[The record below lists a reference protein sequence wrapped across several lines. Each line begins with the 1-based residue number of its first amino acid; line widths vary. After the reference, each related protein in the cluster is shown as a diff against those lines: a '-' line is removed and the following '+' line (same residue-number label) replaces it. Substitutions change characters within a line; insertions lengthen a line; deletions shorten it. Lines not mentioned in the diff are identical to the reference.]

1 MREIRAA
8 IEEKKK
14 AGLLTD
20 EEIRE
25 VASRPLRPVLQPHD
39 LKSGL
44 LAELLERP
52 SRWNFEFETEAI
64 YRSSRGGAGRVLEG
78 IRRALRPVQKLFWNP
93 TPMIA
98 ALSRQKDV
106 NTAYAHLLHN
116 LVLEV
121 TRLNLEIVDLKNRSL
136 QLQSRLELLA
146 RREKTL
152 ESMALG
158 PPPAPRGPAHPRPP
172 RAGRVRPAHGGGAG
186 QQRVNPPR
194 ARGRRLRAHGRA
206 AHRHGPGLLPRR
218 DGTRGPPA
226 LRRRAH
232 ERGLRRPHHP

>member
-1 MREIRAA
+1 MTFEIRAEGVDVERVLREIRET
-8 IEEKKK
+8 IEEKKR

-25 VASRPLRPVLQPHD
+25 VATHPLRPVLQPHD

-52 SRWNFEFETEAI
+52 SRWNYAFEPDTL
-64 YRSSRGGAGRVLEG
+64 YRSSRGAAGRGLEAV
-78 IRRALRPVQKLFWNP
+78 RRLLRPVQKLFWNP

-106 NTAYAHLLHN
+106 NATYAHLLHN

-121 TRLNLEIVDLKNRSL
+121 TRLNLEVVDLRSRTL
-136 QLQSRLELLA
+136 QLQGRLDFQA

-158 PPPAPRGPAHPRPP
+158 GRAPGGEDGPA
-172 RAGRVRPAHGGGAG
+172 
-186 QQRVNPPR
+186 
-194 ARGRRLRAHGRA
+194 
-206 AHRHGPGLLPRR
+206 
-218 DGTRGPPA
+218 
-226 LRRRAH
+226 
-232 ERGLRRPHHP
+232 

>member
-1 MREIRAA
+1 MTFEIRAEGVDVDRILREIREA

-44 LAELLERP
+44 LAELLEQP
-52 SRWNFEFETEAI
+52 SRWNSEFETASI
-64 YRSSRGGAGRVLEG
+64 YRSSRGAAGRVLEAV
-78 IRRALRPVQKLFWNP
+78 RRVLRPIQKLFWNP

-98 ALSRQKDV
+98 ALSRQKDI
-106 NTAYAHLLHN
+106 NATYAHLLHN

-121 TRLNLEIVDLKNRSL
+121 TRLNLEIVDLRSRTL
-136 QLQSRLELLA
+136 QLQGRLEFQA

-152 ESMALG
+152 ETMALG
-158 PPPAPRGPAHPRPP
+158 RKVSDRE
-172 RAGRVRPAHGGGAG
+172 GGA
-186 QQRVNPPR
+186 V
-194 ARGRRLRAHGRA
+194 
-206 AHRHGPGLLPRR
+206 
-218 DGTRGPPA
+218 
-226 LRRRAH
+226 
-232 ERGLRRPHHP
+232 